1 MSAEKSGDAR
11 SREYLESMRIV
22 RGASRH
28 TLAAYEGDLKDFGK
42 FLKSEGIDGW
52 ENAEVSHVREYASS
66 ALARG
71 LGAASL
77 ARKLSAV
84 RAFYRHGCRKGWFK
98 RNPAL
103 GVRGPQ
109 RGRARPLPR
118 ALDEGEVLKL
128 VRGALALPKGRYG
141 IRTLRVWALVELL
154 YGSGLRAGEA
164 LSLNWD
170 DVDQA
175 QGFVKV
181 QGKGGKQRMVPFG
194 RKAGEAL
201 AAYRRAC
208 GESGGRSGPVFLG
221 RSGRLSQ
228 RQLTKDFGKLAE
240 TAGLAKRVTAHVLR
254 HSFATHMLD
263 RGADLRV
270 VQELLGHSRL
280 ATTEIY
286 TRVTARR
293 LKNVYAKAHPRA

>member
-1 MSAEKSGDAR
+1 M
-11 SREYLESMRIV
+11 REYLEALRSV
-22 RGASRH
+22 RGASDH
-28 TLAAYEGDLKDFGK
+28 TLAAYEGDLKEFEA
-42 FLKSEGIDGW
+42 FLRSVGIDAW
-52 ENAEVSHVREYASS
+52 EDSGVRQVREYA
-66 ALARG
+66 AYAMGRG
-71 LGAASL
+71 LGPASL
-77 ARKLSAV
+77 SRKLSAI
-84 RAFYRHGCRKGWFK
+84 RSFFRHGCRAGWF
-98 RNPAL
+98 RHNPAL
-103 GVRGPQ
+103 GVRGPN
-109 RGRARPLPR
+109 RGRGRPLPR
-118 ALDEGEVLKL
+118 ALDEGEVLRL

-141 IRTLRVWALVELL
+141 VRTLRVWALVELL

-164 LSLNWD
+164 LSLDWD

-208 GESGGRSGPVFLG
+208 GKGGEDGPVFLG
-221 RSGRLSQ
+221 RTGRLSQ
-228 RQLTKDFGKLAE
+228 RQLTKDFARLAGS
-240 TAGLAKRVTAHVLR
+240 AGLGKRVTAHVLR
-254 HSFATHMLD
+254 HSFATHMLN

-293 LKNVYAKAHPRA
+293 LKSIYAKAHPRA

>member
-1 MSAEKSGDAR
+1 MSSEKTSAELV
-11 SREYLESMRIV
+11 REYLDSLRSV
-22 RGASRH
+22 RGTSAH
-28 TLAAYEGDLKDFGK
+28 TLAAYSGDLKEFGG
-42 FLKSEGIDGW
+42 FLKSIGIDDW
-52 ENAEVSHVREYASS
+52 EKAKVGQVREYA
-66 ALARG
+66 AHAMGRG
-71 LGAASL
+71 LGPASL
-77 ARKLSAV
+77 ARKLSAI
-84 RAFYRHGCRKGWFK
+84 RAFFRHGCRVGWFK
-98 RNPAL
+98 NNPAL
-103 GVRGPQ
+103 GVRGPNRS
-109 RGRARPLPR
+109 RGRPLPK
-118 ALDEGEVLKL
+118 ALDEAEILRL

-141 IRTLRVWALVELL
+141 ARTLRVWALVELL

-170 DVDQA
+170 DVDQV

-208 GESGGRSGPVFLG
+208 GETAAGGPVFLG
-221 RSGRLSQ
+221 RTGRLSQ
-228 RQLTKDFGKLAE
+228 RQLTKDFAKLAKSP
-240 TAGLAKRVTAHVLR
+240 GLGKRVTAHMLR

-286 TRVTARR
+286 TRVTVRR
-293 LKNVYAKAHPRA
+293 LKNIYAKAHPRA